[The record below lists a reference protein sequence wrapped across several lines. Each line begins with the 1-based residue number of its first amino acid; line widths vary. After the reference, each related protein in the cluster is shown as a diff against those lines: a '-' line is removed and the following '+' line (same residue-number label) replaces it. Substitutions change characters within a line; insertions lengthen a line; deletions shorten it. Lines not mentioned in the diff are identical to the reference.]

1 MLHHH
6 RWVPNLLPQSW
17 HTEVRKARKARR
29 MSQREVEE
37 RTGIHQTQLSR
48 IENGMV
54 DARVSDAIQMARAV
68 GLEFVLVPRRALPTR
83 LMTEHMDDGPRP
95 SAVEVLVG
103 CGDDE

>member
-1 MLHHH
+1 MA
-6 RWVPNLLPQSW
+6 VPNLLPQSW

-68 GLEFVLVPRRALPTR
+68 GLEFVLVPRRTLPTVYR

-95 SAVEVLVG
+95 SAVELLVG
-103 CGDDE
+103 RGDDE

>member
-1 MLHHH
+1 MA
-6 RWVPNLLPQSW
+6 VPNLLPQSW

-48 IENGMV
+48 IENGVV

-68 GLEFVLVPRRALPTR
+68 GLEFVLVPQRALPTVYR
-83 LMTEHMDDGPRP
+83 LMTEHIDDGPRP
-95 SAVEVLVG
+95 SAVELLVG
-103 CGDDE
+103 RGDDE

>member
-1 MLHHH
+1 MA
-6 RWVPNLLPQSW
+6 VPNLLPQAW

-29 MSQREVEE
+29 MSQREVAE

-48 IENGMV
+48 IENGVV

-68 GLEFVLVPRRALPTR
+68 ELEFVLVPRRALPTVYR

-95 SAVEVLVG
+95 SAVELLVG
-103 CGDDE
+103 RGDGE